1 MRTRVRMAEK
11 VAFLFLGVTAVVT
24 LASLLIIVIH
34 VFKGGV
40 PHLSL
45 KYLLGKPR
53 NMGREGGIFPTIMGT
68 LWLLTASLLLAVP
81 IGLGAAIYL
90 NEYTQKGLLVK
101 IIRYFTEN
109 LAGVPSIVFGLF
121 GFSFFVIY
129 LKLRWSIP
137 SGALTLALMVL
148 PTIIRTTEEALAAV
162 PDFYREGSLA
172 LGATKWQTISK
183 IVLPAAAPGIL
194 TGVLLAMGRIVGET
208 AAVYLTVGGALHLP
222 TSIMQPCRPMTL
234 HLYILAGEG
243 ISLTGAYA
251 TATVLL
257 IGVLILTIAAQI
269 LGNSFASR
277 NIGKKG

>member
-1 MRTRVRMAEK
+1 
-11 VAFLFLGVTAVVT
+11 
-24 LASLLIIVIH
+24 
-34 VFKGGV
+34 
-40 PHLSL
+40 
-45 KYLLGKPR
+45 
-53 NMGREGGIFPTIMGT
+53 
-68 LWLLTASLLLAVP
+68 
-81 IGLGAAIYL
+81 
-90 NEYTQKGLLVK
+90 
-101 IIRYFTEN
+101 
-109 LAGVPSIVFGLF
+109 
-121 GFSFFVIY
+121 
-129 LKLRWSIP
+129 
-137 SGALTLALMVL
+137 MVL